1 MNNSRENGL
10 VRSTYDDSF
19 SSWKLVLG
27 DETRRSDKLGESHDS
42 LELVQ
47 SYTVVDSVFV
57 VGGVDVLLQ
66 DVVVGQPLTVPVRVV
81 VDAQPHLRGTP
92 ENRPEG

>member
-1 MNNSRENGL
+1 MNNSLKNGL

-19 SSWKLVLG
+19 SSWELVLG
-27 DETRRSDKLGESHDS
+27 DETRRSDKLGEPHDS

-57 VGGVDVLLQ
+57 VGGMDVLLQ

-81 VDAQPHLRGTP
+81 VDAQPDLRGTP